1 MMTTCV
7 GLLKLGRGVR
17 LPVRFLASRPD
28 KKQHDRY
35 AEKISGKTVSRIVK
49 ETKEDEML
57 DYEGSHEVD
66 PLDELLNTY
75 ELRTCRVGVFKV
87 MMINRII
94 EEYETS

>member
-17 LPVRFLASRPD
+17 FPVRFLASRPD

-35 AEKISGKTVSRIVK
+35 AERISRKTVSRIVK

-57 DYEGSHEVD
+57 EYGGSYEKD
-66 PLDELLNTY
+66 PMDELLNTY
-75 ELRTCRVGVFKV
+75 EHVG
-87 MMINRII
+87 
-94 EEYETS
+94 